1 MDTKNKTIVLKFGGS
16 SVADNIKLNVVAEKI
31 ISLKKNEAENIAVV
45 VSAQGKT
52 TDRLIKE
59 AQELSA
65 VPEEREL
72 DMLLSTGEQVTIS
85 KLSILLNRKGCKTV
99 SLTGWQAGIET
110 NVVHGS
116 AKIKEIYTKRIEE
129 EFKKGNVVIVAGFQ
143 GIDKN
148 GDITTLGRGGSDT
161 TAVALQAALN
171 ADKCYIFSDVDGIY
185 SADPNMVTIAK
196 RLDEIS
202 FDEMQEIADAGAKV
216 LHNRCIKNEALLI
229 ISLRKNG
236 EITKKDEYQIYQDL
250 LEKNIIVEW
259 FERCKHAFKF
269 RIKKAELNKVQELLD
284 DKYSEY
290 NMSQK
295 QLVKLNIIGY
305 GIIQDNKV
313 LMQTMNILK
322 EHNVNILN
330 VNLSQARIEIVA
342 DEIENSLVELLHK
355 KLIKKGE

>member
-1 MDTKNKTIVLKFGGS
+1 MILSKRLEYIS
-16 SVADNIKLNVVAEKI
+16 SFVDNNSYIADI
-31 ISLKKNEAENIAVV
+31 
-45 VSAQGKT
+45 
-52 TDRLIKE
+52 
-59 AQELSA
+59 
-65 VPEEREL
+65 
-72 DMLLSTGEQVTIS
+72 
-85 KLSILLNRKGCKTV
+85 
-99 SLTGWQAGIET
+99 
-110 NVVHGS
+110 
-116 AKIKEIYTKRIEE
+116 
-129 EFKKGNVVIVAGFQ
+129 
-143 GIDKN
+143 
-148 GDITTLGRGGSDT
+148 GSDHGY
-161 TAVALQAALN
+161 LP
-171 ADKCYIFSDVDGIY
+171 YY
-185 SADPNMVTIAK
+185 
-196 RLDEIS
+196 
-202 FDEMQEIADAGAKV
+202 
-216 LHNRCIKNEALLI
+216 
-229 ISLRKNG
+229 
-236 EITKKDEYQIYQDL
+236 L

>member
-1 MDTKNKTIVLKFGGS
+1 MLRRFYKEIVNKFVEEIIRLIVKNKK
-16 SVADNIKLNVVAEKI
+16 
-31 ISLKKNEAENIAVV
+31 
-45 VSAQGKT
+45 
-52 TDRLIKE
+52 
-59 AQELSA
+59 
-65 VPEEREL
+65 
-72 DMLLSTGEQVTIS
+72 IS
-85 KLSILLNRKGCKTV
+85 KLNITFIILDILALGVIFLAYGPISYFRNLLVTTAMTTMSHHYLART
-99 SLTGWQAGIET
+99 
-110 NVVHGS
+110 
-116 AKIKEIYTKRIEE
+116 IYTDKMISYTLSNNYVSEGKQNTNTSDIIIDNEDDGNYESIYEEQILKRDPDNDLYKVIENVGTVC
-129 EFKKGNVVIVAGFQ
+129 EFNELKAPQ
-143 GIDKN
+143 
-148 GDITTLGRGGSDT
+148 ITARMK
-161 TAVALQAALN
+161 A
-171 ADKCYIFSDVDGIY
+171 
-185 SADPNMVTIAK
+185 IAK
-196 RLDEIS
+196 AYGVQIDDMTARYFMECCGTNMQNLINEIR
-202 FDEMQEIADAGAKV
+202 K
-216 LHNRCIKNEALLI
+216 LI
-229 ISLRKNG
+229 EFVGPKG